1 MEVFEWVI
9 SSVLFYQ
16 FVMIRAYKRAIKDKD
31 VIISFKNGEIDLLK
45 HNLNTVS
52 KKYYDEVNSK

>member
-1 MEVFEWVI
+1 MKIFEWLIV
-9 SSVLFYQ
+9 SVLFYQ
-16 FVMIRAYKRAIKDKD
+16 FAMIRAYKRVIKDKD
-31 VIISFKNGEIDLLK
+31 VIINFKNGEIDLLK